1 MTSLLRF
8 IFVCSVLLGS
18 STIHAQNLDDLRK
31 EQQQKQDDISFT
43 NKLLNQTGKQTSTS
57 LNQLKLLNKKIK
69 QRESLIRSINSE
81 IAIHETDIVKKET
94 EIEILQNEL
103 DLLKAEYARI
113 IQSMYKNKHDFDNW
127 LFILSSRDFNQ
138 AYRRM
143 KYLEQYT
150 GYRKKQVNIIQQKDS
165 VIKLELDSLRELKI
179 RKSRSL
185 DNLRSETSSLLENK
199 KEEDKLYQTLKNRQ
213 NELKKELSRKKK
225 EAEQIK
231 KMMDK
236 ILAAERK
243 KAADKSRYALTPEE
257 AIISGDF
264 ARNYGKIPW
273 PTQKGVIVTTYGE
286 QNHPVLKGIKVLNT
300 GIDIST
306 EEGAEIRAIFDGEVR
321 DIWSIKGK
329 NMAVIIKHGEY
340 YSVYQNLIQVKVKIG
355 DMVKTKDPIGTVY
368 TDKQDGH
375 NAVLHFEIW
384 KGAERQNP
392 ELWIAR

>member
-1 MTSLLRF
+1 MTIQLRYF
-8 IFVCSVLLGS
+8 FVVCILLGS
-18 STIHAQNLDDLRK
+18 ISVSAQNLDELRK
-31 EQQQKQDDISFT
+31 EQQQKQDDISYT
-43 NKLLNQTGKQTSTS
+43 NKLLNQTGKQTSSS
-57 LNQLKLLNKKIK
+57 LNQLKLLNKKIR
-69 QRESLIRSINSE
+69 QRESLISSINGE
-81 IAIHETDIVKKET
+81 IAVHEADIMKKEL
-94 EIEILQNEL
+94 EIEVLQNEL
-103 DLLKAEYARI
+103 TLLKTEYARI
-113 IQSMYKNKHDFDNW
+113 VQSMHKNKHDFDNW
-127 LFILSSRDFNQ
+127 LFILSSADFNQ

-150 GYRKKQVNIIQQKDS
+150 DYRKKQVVTIQQKDS
-165 VIKLELDSLRELKI
+165 VIKMELDSLRELKI

-185 DNLRSETSSLLENK
+185 DNLRSETSNLLENK
-199 KEEDKLYQTLKNRQ
+199 KEEDKLYQTLKSRQ
-213 NELKKELSRKKK
+213 NELKKELARKKK

-236 ILAAERK
+236 ILEAERK
-243 KAADKSRYALTPEE
+243 KASDKNKYTLTPEE

-273 PTQKGVIVTTYGE
+273 PTQKGVVITTYGE

-355 DMVKTKDPIGTVY
+355 DRVKTKDPIGTVY
-368 TDKQDGH
+368 TDKQEGN